1 MSEAEHIRALS
12 LGLIGFPLTQSLS
25 PRLHSAA
32 LQMMGLKG
40 VYNLYPI
47 QPDDKGLREI
57 SNLIQLVRN
66 KEINGLNVTIPHK
79 QTVMP
84 LLDALT
90 PRAKT
95 IGAVNTIYWENGNVC
110 GDNTDAPGFIQDFH
124 RVSGYQISAL
134 DEEFDLSSAGWA
146 LVLGAGGAA
155 RAVVYALW
163 KSGWHVACAARRLE
177 QPNQMI
183 CDFLIDSKMDTS
195 TVNRLEGLLLQEN
208 DLQKFL
214 IKSKKENLVLLNA
227 SSAGMIPHIETSPWP
242 EGFSFPEG
250 AFVYDLV
257 YKPSETRFLRD
268 AREAGLCG
276 SNGLGMLIEQAAL
289 ALERWTLKP
298 VPRDAMWMVVNDKSK
313 PNNRDRIS
321 R

>member
-1 MSEAEHIRALS
+1 MNEAEHIRALI

-32 LQMMGLKG
+32 LQRMGLIG

-47 QPDDKGLREI
+47 HPDENGLREI
-57 SNLIQLVRN
+57 SNLIQLIRK
-66 KEINGLNVTIPHK
+66 KEITGLNVTIPHK

-95 IGAVNTIYWENGNVC
+95 IGAVNTIFWENGKAC

-124 RVSGYQISAL
+124 RVSGHQAPAL
-134 DEEFDLSSAGWA
+134 DGKFDTHQAGHA
-146 LVLGAGGAA
+146 LVLGGGGAA

-177 QPNQMI
+177 QPYEMI
-183 CDFLIDSKMDTS
+183 RDFLIDSKVDMPA
-195 TVNRLEGLLLQEN
+195 VNCLEGILLQED

-214 IKSKKENLVLLNA
+214 CKSQMKKLVLINA
-227 SSAGMIPHIETSPWP
+227 SSAGMVPYVETSPWP
-242 EGFSFPEG
+242 EGLSFPEG

-257 YKPSETRFLRD
+257 YKPFETRFLRD

-289 ALERWTLKP
+289 ALERWTDKP
-298 VPRDAMWMVVNDKSK
+298 VPRDAMWMAVNDYGFSYT
-313 PNNRDRIS
+313 PDRSS